1 MEYDGETLVV
11 DRNPSELDEIVLEFT
26 EILDAERIEYAIV
39 SGYVAILTGRSR
51 ATEDIDIVTERLSEK
66 RTRGLANRLQE
77 AGYWGATM
85 PLEELFETLDDDL
98 RQRIAEEGTMIPNVE
113 LWFVKNDFERTVL
126 EDPLVARIGGREIA
140 ISPIELQIA
149 YKLFLT
155 AEKDFEDALHLYQV
169 FEGQLDED
177 RLRTYVTELEVTDAY
192 DELRRT

>member
-11 DRNPSELDEIVLEFT
+11 DRTPSELDEIVLEFT
-26 EILDAERIEYAIV
+26 EILDEEGIEYAIV

-51 ATEDIDIVTERLSEK
+51 ATEDIDIVTERLSEE
-66 RTRGLANRLQE
+66 RTMALANRLRE

-85 PLEELFETLDDDL
+85 PLEELFDTLDDNL
-98 RQRIAEEGTMIPNVE
+98 RQRLAEEETMIPNVE

-126 EDPLVARIGGREIA
+126 EDPLIAHIGGQEIA

-149 YKLFLT
+149 YKLFLS

-177 RLRTYVTELEVTDAY
+177 RLQIYVTELEVTDAY
-192 DELRRT
+192 DELKRT

>member
-11 DRNPSELDEIVLEFT
+11 DRTPSELDEIVLEFT
-26 EILDAERIEYAIV
+26 EILDEEHIEYAIV

-51 ATEDIDIVTERLSEK
+51 ATEDIDIVTERLSEE
-66 RTRGLANRLQE
+66 RTTALADRLQE

-85 PLEELFETLDDDL
+85 PLEELFDTLDDNL

-113 LWFVKNDFERTVL
+113 LWFAKNDFERTVL
-126 EDPLVARIGGREIA
+126 EDPLVARIGGREIL

-169 FEGQLDED
+169 FEEQLDDD

-192 DELRRT
+192 DELRRA

>member
-11 DRNPSELDEIVLEFT
+11 NRTPSELDEIVLEFT
-26 EILDAERIEYAIV
+26 EILDEERIEYATV

-51 ATEDIDIVTERLSEK
+51 ATEDIDIVTERLSEE
-66 RTRGLANRLQE
+66 RTSALAERLQE

-85 PLEELFETLDDDL
+85 PLEELFDTLDDDL

-126 EDPLVARIGGREIA
+126 NDPLTARIGGREIA

-169 FEGQLDED
+169 FEEQLDED